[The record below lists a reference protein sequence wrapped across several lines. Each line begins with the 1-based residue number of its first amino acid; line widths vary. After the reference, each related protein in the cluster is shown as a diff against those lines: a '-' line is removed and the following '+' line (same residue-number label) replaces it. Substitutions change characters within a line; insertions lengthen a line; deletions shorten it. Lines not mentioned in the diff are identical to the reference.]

1 MKNNPDQGR
10 RGGAR
15 KGSAG
20 RRGGSSAKP
29 SPGRGAGRPSSK
41 SQSKSP
47 SKPGAKP
54 SFKSDSK
61 PTGRPQGGPSN
72 RPGGRTG
79 GRFGAEKPKLKFAPV
94 PDSTA
99 SMRLNR
105 YIAQAGI
112 CSRREADV
120 MIGAGAV
127 TVNNKVVTELG
138 FKVDPTKDLVRVEGD
153 TIRPETMRYVLVN
166 KPKNFLGV
174 EHDPS
179 GRRSI
184 GDLIKNA
191 CKERVFP
198 VDRIEKESTG
208 LILFTND
215 GELTKRLNHPKVAL
229 RELYHITLAKK
240 ASPEDLEKLRAGFV
254 LDQGYVKAKEVEF
267 VKNDPHEIG
276 MEIHSNRSRIARRM
290 WEHLGHKVVKVDR
303 VVYGPLTKKDLP
315 RGHWRHLTQDEL
327 NMLRMTT

>member
-1 MKNNPDQGR
+1 MRNNPDQGR

-20 RRGGSSAKP
+20 RTNG
-29 SPGRGAGRPSSK
+29 
-41 SQSKSP
+41 
-47 SKPGAKP
+47 GAKP
-54 SFKSDSK
+54 SKK
-61 PTGRPQGGPSN
+61 RTGKRSGTSRPGS
-72 RPGGRTG
+72 RPGGP
-79 GRFGAEKPKLKFAPV
+79 KPKLKFAPV

-99 SMRLNR
+99 TMRLNR

-120 MIGAGAV
+120 MIGAGVV

-138 FKVDPTKDLVRVEGD
+138 FKVDPTQDLVRVQGD

-166 KPKNFLGV
+166 KPKNFLGI

-179 GRRSI
+179 GRRTV
-184 GDLIKNA
+184 GDLIKKA
-191 CKERVFP
+191 CKERIFP

-215 GELTKRLNHPKVAL
+215 GELAKRLNHPKVSL

-240 ASPEDLEKLRAGFV
+240 ATPEDLEKMLEGFV
-254 LDQGYVKAKEVEF
+254 LDQGFVKAKEVAC

-276 MEIHSNRSRIARRM
+276 MESHSNRSRIVRRM
-290 WEHLGHKVVKVDR
+290 WEHLGHKVVKIDR

-315 RGHWRHLTQDEL
+315 RGHWRHLSNEEL

>member
-1 MKNNPDQGR
+1 
-10 RGGAR
+10 
-15 KGSAG
+15 
-20 RRGGSSAKP
+20 
-29 SPGRGAGRPSSK
+29 
-41 SQSKSP
+41 
-47 SKPGAKP
+47 
-54 SFKSDSK
+54 
-61 PTGRPQGGPSN
+61 
-72 RPGGRTG
+72 
-79 GRFGAEKPKLKFAPV
+79 
-94 PDSTA
+94 
-99 SMRLNR
+99 MRLNR
-105 YIAQAGI
+105 YIAQAGV

-120 MIGAGAV
+120 MIGAGV
-127 TVNNKVVTELG
+127 VSVNDKVITELG

-153 TIRPETMRYVLVN
+153 TIRPEAMRYVLVN

-174 EHDPS
+174 EYDPS
-179 GRRSI
+179 GRRTI

-191 CKERVFP
+191 CKERVYP

-215 GELTKRLNHPKVAL
+215 GELAKRLNHPKVSL

-240 ASPEDLEKLRAGFV
+240 ATPEDLEKLTAGFV
-254 LDQGYVKAKEVEF
+254 LDQGFVKAKEVSF

-290 WEHLGHKVVKVDR
+290 WEHLGHKVLKVDR

>member
-1 MKNNPDQGR
+1 MRNNPDQGR

-20 RRGGSSAKP
+20 RTNG
-29 SPGRGAGRPSSK
+29 
-41 SQSKSP
+41 
-47 SKPGAKP
+47 GAKP
-54 SFKSDSK
+54 SKK
-61 PTGRPQGGPSN
+61 RTGKRSGASRPGS
-72 RPGGRTG
+72 RPGGP
-79 GRFGAEKPKLKFAPV
+79 KPKLKFAPV

-99 SMRLNR
+99 TMRLNR

-120 MIGAGAV
+120 MIGAGVV
-127 TVNNKVVTELG
+127 TVNNNVVAELG
-138 FKVDPTKDLVRVEGD
+138 FKVDPTQDLVRVQGD

-166 KPKNFLGV
+166 KPKNFLGI

-179 GRRSI
+179 GRRTV
-184 GDLIKNA
+184 GDLIKKA
-191 CKERVFP
+191 CKERIFP

-215 GELTKRLNHPKVAL
+215 GELAKRLNHPKVSL

-240 ASPEDLEKLRAGFV
+240 ATPEDLEKMLEGFV
-254 LDQGYVKAKEVEF
+254 LDQGFVKAKEVAF

-276 MEIHSNRSRIARRM
+276 MEIHSNRSRIVRRM
-290 WEHLGHKVVKVDR
+290 WEHLGHKVVKIDR

-315 RGHWRHLTQDEL
+315 RGHWRHLSNEEL

>member
-1 MKNNPDQGR
+1 MRNNPDQGR

-20 RRGGSSAKP
+20 RTNG
-29 SPGRGAGRPSSK
+29 
-41 SQSKSP
+41 
-47 SKPGAKP
+47 GAKP
-54 SFKSDSK
+54 SNKR
-61 PTGRPQGGPSN
+61 TGKRSGASRPGS
-72 RPGGRTG
+72 RPGGP
-79 GRFGAEKPKLKFAPV
+79 KPKLKFAPV

-99 SMRLNR
+99 TMRLNR

-120 MIGAGAV
+120 MIGAGVV
-127 TVNNKVVTELG
+127 TVNNNVVTELG
-138 FKVDPTKDLVRVEGD
+138 FKVDPTQDLVRVQGD

-166 KPKNFLGV
+166 KPKNFLGI

-179 GRRSI
+179 GRRTV
-184 GDLIKNA
+184 GDLIKKA
-191 CKERVFP
+191 CKERIFP

-215 GELTKRLNHPKVAL
+215 GELAKRLNHPKVSL

-240 ASPEDLEKLRAGFV
+240 ATSEDLEKMLEGFV
-254 LDQGYVKAKEVEF
+254 LDQGFVKAKEVAF

-276 MEIHSNRSRIARRM
+276 MEIHSNRSRIVRRM
-290 WEHLGHKVVKVDR
+290 WEHLGHKVVKIDR

-315 RGHWRHLTQDEL
+315 RGHWRHLSNEEL

>member
-1 MKNNPDQGR
+1 M
-10 RGGAR
+10 
-15 KGSAG
+15 
-20 RRGGSSAKP
+20 
-29 SPGRGAGRPSSK
+29 
-41 SQSKSP
+41 
-47 SKPGAKP
+47 
-54 SFKSDSK
+54 
-61 PTGRPQGGPSN
+61 
-72 RPGGRTG
+72 
-79 GRFGAEKPKLKFAPV
+79 KFAPV

-99 SMRLNR
+99 TMRLNR

-120 MIGAGAV
+120 MIGAGVV

-138 FKVDPTKDLVRVEGD
+138 FKVDPTQDLVRVQGD

-166 KPKNFLGV
+166 KPKNFLGID
-174 EHDPS
+174 HDPS
-179 GRRSI
+179 GRRTV
-184 GDLIKNA
+184 GDLIKKA
-191 CKERVFP
+191 CKERIFP

-215 GELTKRLNHPKVAL
+215 GELAKRLNHPKVSL

-240 ASPEDLEKLRAGFV
+240 ATPEDLEKMLEGFV
-254 LDQGYVKAKEVEF
+254 LDQGFVKAKEVAF

-276 MEIHSNRSRIARRM
+276 MEIHSNRSRIVRRM
-290 WEHLGHKVVKVDR
+290 WEHLGHKVVKIDR

-315 RGHWRHLTQDEL
+315 RGHWRHLSNEEL

>member
-1 MKNNPDQGR
+1 MRNNPDQGR

-20 RRGGSSAKP
+20 RTNG
-29 SPGRGAGRPSSK
+29 
-41 SQSKSP
+41 
-47 SKPGAKP
+47 GAKP
-54 SFKSDSK
+54 SNKRAGKRGGAS
-61 PTGRPQGGPSN
+61 RPGS
-72 RPGGRTG
+72 RPGGP
-79 GRFGAEKPKLKFAPV
+79 KPKLKFAPV

-99 SMRLNR
+99 TMRLNR

-120 MIGAGAV
+120 MIGAGVV
-127 TVNNKVVTELG
+127 TVNNNVVAELG
-138 FKVDPTKDLVRVEGD
+138 FKVDPTQDLVRVQGD

-166 KPKNFLGV
+166 KPKNFLGI

-179 GRRSI
+179 GRRTV
-184 GDLIKNA
+184 GDLIKKA
-191 CKERVFP
+191 CKERIFP

-215 GELTKRLNHPKVAL
+215 GELAKRLNHPKVSL

-240 ASPEDLEKLRAGFV
+240 ATPEDLEKMLEGFV
-254 LDQGYVKAKEVEF
+254 LDQGFVKAKEVAF

-276 MEIHSNRSRIARRM
+276 MEIHSNRSRIVRRM
-290 WEHLGHKVVKVDR
+290 WEHLGHKVVKIDR

-315 RGHWRHLTQDEL
+315 RGHWRHLSNEEL

>member
-1 MKNNPDQGR
+1 MKRNPDQGR

-20 RRGGSSAKP
+20 KAKPSSAKP
-29 SPGRGAGRPSSK
+29 STKRSGASHSKTRSSG
-41 SQSKSP
+41 
-47 SKPGAKP
+47 KPA
-54 SFKSDSK
+54 FQ
-61 PTGRPQGGPSN
+61 R
-72 RPGGRTG
+72 
-79 GRFGAEKPKLKFAPV
+79 PKLKFAPV

-99 SMRLNR
+99 TMRLNR
-105 YIAQAGI
+105 YIAQAGV

-120 MIGAGAV
+120 MIGAGVV
-127 TVNNKVVTELG
+127 TVNDRVVTELG

-179 GRRSI
+179 GRRTV

-191 CKERVFP
+191 CKERISP

-215 GELTKRLNHPKVAL
+215 GELAKRLNHPKVAL

-240 ASPEDLEKLRAGFV
+240 ATLDDLEKLKEGFV
-254 LDQGYVKAKEVEF
+254 LDQGFVRAKEVAF

-276 MEIHSNRSRIARRM
+276 MEIHSNRSRIARRI
-290 WEHLGHKVVKVDR
+290 WEHLGYKVVKVDR

-315 RGHWRHLTQDEL
+315 RGHWRHLSKDEL

>member
-1 MKNNPDQGR
+1 MRNNPDQGR

-20 RRGGSSAKP
+20 RTNG
-29 SPGRGAGRPSSK
+29 
-41 SQSKSP
+41 
-47 SKPGAKP
+47 GAKP
-54 SFKSDSK
+54 SNKR
-61 PTGRPQGGPSN
+61 TGKRSGASRPGS
-72 RPGGRTG
+72 RPGGP
-79 GRFGAEKPKLKFAPV
+79 KPKLKFAPV

-99 SMRLNR
+99 TMRLNR

-120 MIGAGAV
+120 MIGAGVV

-138 FKVDPTKDLVRVEGD
+138 FKVDPTQDLVRVQGD

-166 KPKNFLGV
+166 KPKNFLGI

-179 GRRSI
+179 GRRTV
-184 GDLIKNA
+184 GDLIKKA
-191 CKERVFP
+191 CKERIFP

-215 GELTKRLNHPKVAL
+215 GELAKRLNHPKVSL

-240 ASPEDLEKLRAGFV
+240 ATPEDLEKMLEGFV
-254 LDQGYVKAKEVEF
+254 LDQGFVKAKEVAF

-276 MEIHSNRSRIARRM
+276 MEIHSNRSRIVRRM
-290 WEHLGHKVVKVDR
+290 WEQLGHKVVKIDR

-315 RGHWRHLTQDEL
+315 RGHWRHLSNEEL

>member
-20 RRGGSSAKP
+20 PRGNRSAKP
-29 SPGRGAGRPSSK
+29 SKPRGAK
-41 SQSKSP
+41 
-47 SKPGAKP
+47 
-54 SFKSDSK
+54 
-61 PTGRPQGGPSN
+61 
-72 RPGGRTG
+72 RPGTPRPGS
-79 GRFGAEKPKLKFAPV
+79 KPKLKFAPV

-99 SMRLNR
+99 TMRLNR
-105 YIAQAGI
+105 FIAQSGV

-120 MIGAGAV
+120 MIGAGV
-127 TVNNKVVTELG
+127 VSVNNNVVTELG

-174 EHDPS
+174 ESDAS
-179 GRRSI
+179 GRRSV
-184 GDLIKNA
+184 GDLIKQA
-191 CKERVFP
+191 CKERIYP

-215 GELTKRLNHPKVAL
+215 GELAKRLNHPKVSL

-240 ASPEDLEKLRAGFV
+240 AAPEDLEKVMEGFV
-254 LDQGYVKAKEVEF
+254 LDQGFVKAKAASF

-276 MEIHSNRSRIARRM
+276 MELHSNRSRIVRRM
-290 WEHLGHKVVKVDR
+290 WEHLGHKVIKVDR

-315 RGHWRHLTQDEL
+315 RGHWRHLSQEEL

>member
-1 MKNNPDQGR
+1 MKHNPDQGR

-20 RRGGSSAKP
+20 SKGGSAKP
-29 SPGRGAGRPSSK
+29 SSSRGGKRT
-41 SQSKSP
+41 SP
-47 SKPGAKP
+47 SRSGNK
-54 SFKSDSK
+54 
-61 PTGRPQGGPSN
+61 
-72 RPGGRTG
+72 PGGRP
-79 GRFGAEKPKLKFAPV
+79 GAPKPKLKFAPV

-99 SMRLNR
+99 TMRLNR
-105 YIAQAGI
+105 YIAQAGV

-120 MIGAGAV
+120 MIGAGV
-127 TVNNKVVTELG
+127 VSVNDKVVTELG

-166 KPKNFLGV
+166 KPKNFLGI

-179 GRRSI
+179 GRRSV

-191 CKERVFP
+191 CKERIYP

-215 GELTKRLNHPKVAL
+215 GELAKRLNHPKVSL

-240 ASPEDLEKLRAGFV
+240 ANPEDLEKLLEGFV
-254 LDQGYVKAKEVEF
+254 LDQGFVKAKEVAF

-315 RGHWRHLTQDEL
+315 RGHWRHLTKDEL

>member
-1 MKNNPDQGR
+1 MRNNPDQGR

-20 RRGGSSAKP
+20 RTNG
-29 SPGRGAGRPSSK
+29 
-41 SQSKSP
+41 
-47 SKPGAKP
+47 GAKP
-54 SFKSDSK
+54 SNKRAGKRGGAS
-61 PTGRPQGGPSN
+61 RPGS
-72 RPGGRTG
+72 RPGGP
-79 GRFGAEKPKLKFAPV
+79 KPKLKFAPV

-99 SMRLNR
+99 TMRLNR

-120 MIGAGAV
+120 MIGAGVV

-138 FKVDPTKDLVRVEGD
+138 FKVDPTQDLVRVQGD

-166 KPKNFLGV
+166 KPKNFLGI

-179 GRRSI
+179 GRRTV
-184 GDLIKNA
+184 GDLIKKA
-191 CKERVFP
+191 CKERIFP

-208 LILFTND
+208 LILFTNA
-215 GELTKRLNHPKVAL
+215 GELAKRLNHPKVSL

-240 ASPEDLEKLRAGFV
+240 ATPEDLEKMLEGFV
-254 LDQGYVKAKEVEF
+254 LDQGFVKAKEVAF

-276 MEIHSNRSRIARRM
+276 MEIHSNRSRIVRRM
-290 WEHLGHKVVKVDR
+290 WEHLGHKVVKIDR

-315 RGHWRHLTQDEL
+315 RGHWRHLSNEEL